1 MHTRFISS
9 QRVPGRLG
17 DNPLQVRQGRGRA
30 AYLFRR
36 STTVISM
43 RVTRR
48 LNVGV
53 ASSVLRSSSRRS
65 RACYPRT
72 QHRNLSSSSQGA
84 AAASVITSL
93 NPLTLTQEALAFTQ
107 AATGAPWWL
116 VLAGSAVSLRVAIL
130 PAVLLQ
136 VRETR
141 RLLAL
146 APLFAQHRQQV
157 AHIQVPA
164 ERARALL
171 GKMRA
176 ECDARGVRPLR
187 VVGLP
192 LMQIPF
198 LIGLIVAVRRMLLP
212 GAPHRE
218 DLARGGA
225 YWFPNLTAPDPT
237 AMLPLASLLLLVT
250 NLQIGL
256 TRPASTGGGIGL
268 FTILRNVFQAG
279 SIVAFPFYAELPAGV
294 FMYWIPNSSF
304 SLVQTA
310 LVRRI
315 YPPAAMAAS
324 PPSQHAMR
332 RATASVA
339 PAATVSGTS
348 HLAPAPAA
356 ARGIAAPAPATNFGD
371 GAISSRASGFAS
383 SAAGTT
389 EVTAEELELRTR
401 LTAHPLEI
409 ETHVQL
415 SKLLLRAQR
424 PAEAV
429 DHLWPAVQSVPQE
442 QSAPLRFQLALAL
455 GVQEQHEAAEPLLEQ
470 VLQLE
475 PGFVECLLCLSG
487 TQEALGKS
495 KDAVATLE
503 QVAELKAE
511 LREWCEREIVRIK
524 EGAAA
529 AEAG

>member
-192 LMQIPF
+192 LMQILSDRPH
-198 LIGLIVAVRRMLLP
+198 RRGSCMLLP

-218 DLARGGA
+218 DLVHG
-225 YWFPNLTAPDPT
+225 
-237 AMLPLASLLLLVT
+237 
-250 NLQIGL
+250 
-256 TRPASTGGGIGL
+256 
-268 FTILRNVFQAG
+268 
-279 SIVAFPFYAELPAGV
+279 
-294 FMYWIPNSSF
+294 
-304 SLVQTA
+304 
-310 LVRRI
+310 
-315 YPPAAMAAS
+315 
-324 PPSQHAMR
+324 
-332 RATASVA
+332 
-339 PAATVSGTS
+339 
-348 HLAPAPAA
+348 A
-356 ARGIAAPAPATNFGD
+356 ARTG
-371 GAISSRASGFAS
+371 S
-383 SAAGTT
+383 
-389 EVTAEELELRTR
+389 
-401 LTAHPLEI
+401 LT
-409 ETHVQL
+409 
-415 SKLLLRAQR
+415 
-424 PAEAV
+424 
-429 DHLWPAVQSVPQE
+429 
-442 QSAPLRFQLALAL
+442 
-455 GVQEQHEAAEPLLEQ
+455 
-470 VLQLE
+470 
-475 PGFVECLLCLSG
+475 
-487 TQEALGKS
+487 
-495 KDAVATLE
+495 
-503 QVAELKAE
+503 
-511 LREWCEREIVRIK
+511 
-524 EGAAA
+524 
-529 AEAG
+529 